1 MTYDFLMLNPASD
14 TPLYQQLYESLRRS
28 IERGHLTTNEK
39 LPSIRK
45 LSEDLRLSRTTVEMA
60 YQQLCVEGYVRARP
74 QSGFFVEAGAI
85 RPERSSHLEPPQTI
99 VQAER
104 PGPNVRYNFG
114 SDSVDSGCIDIKIWR
129 RHIRDVLTQQ
139 EVLTSYGD
147 PQGEPALREA
157 LSSYC
162 YGVRGVKASP
172 EQIVVGAGTQPL
184 LYLLCGLL
192 PEKTV
197 AIDERGFPQAERVFA
212 DCGFTVLRLPTDRD
226 GIRMDALEVSG
237 VRAVLVRPSH
247 SVSSGTAMPMSR
259 RFALLEWAKAHQSLV
274 IEDDYNGELRYN
286 ARPIPAMQGIADGEL
301 VAYIGSFS
309 KLLLPSVRIG
319 YMALP
324 PALLADY
331 RSRAKSYNQTAS
343 KVEQLALSNYVKSG
357 QLERHLRRLRK
368 LYAAKSAELSRSV
381 RSAFGRRCRL
391 FLQET
396 ALRLTLYL
404 PCNTPSED
412 LCRRAIQRGVRV
424 IAETEPGSVTL
435 GFAGIPLEDI
445 APAVEQLHAAWSD
458 LLGPSKGVER
468 KAAPEQGDAQR

>member
-1 MTYDFLMLNPASD
+1 MTYDYLVLHPNAEV
-14 TPLYQQLYESLRRS
+14 PLYQQLYESLRNS
-28 IERGHLTTNEK
+28 IERGHLTRNEK

-45 LSEDLRLSRTTVEMA
+45 LSEDLHLSRTTIEMA

-74 QSGFFVEAGAI
+74 QSGFFVEAS
-85 RPERSSHLEPPQTI
+85 PLRSEHVPLPEPPARSL
-99 VQAER
+99 QAETLESR
-104 PGPNVRYNFG
+104 IRYNFG
-114 SDSVDSGCIDIKIWR
+114 SDSVDSVCIDLKIWR
-129 RHIRDVLTQQ
+129 RHIRDVLTRQ

-172 EQIVVGAGTQPL
+172 GQIVVGAGTQPL

-192 PEKTV
+192 SEKTV
-197 AIDERGFPQAERVFA
+197 AMDECGFPQAERVFA
-212 DCGFTVLRLPTDRD
+212 DCGFSVLHLPADRD
-226 GIRMDALEVSG
+226 GIRMDALEASG

-247 SVSSGTAMPMSR
+247 SVQSGTAMPMNR
-259 RFALLEWAKAHQSLV
+259 RFALLEWAKAHRALV

-286 ARPIPAMQGIADGEL
+286 ARPIPAMQGMASGEQ

-319 YMALP
+319 YMVLP
-324 PALLADY
+324 SSLLADY
-331 RSRAKSYNQTAS
+331 RSRVRSYNQTAS
-343 KVEQLALSNYVKSG
+343 KVEQLALCSYVKSG

-368 LYAAKSAELSRSV
+368 LYAAKSIELIRSV
-381 RSAFGRRCRL
+381 QKAFGPRCRL

-396 ALRLTLYL
+396 ALRLTLFL
-404 PCNTPSED
+404 PYETPSEE
-412 LCRRAIQRGVRV
+412 LCQLAAQRGVRV
-424 IAETEPGSVTL
+424 IAEKEPGSVTL

-445 APAVEQLHAAWSD
+445 PSAVEQLHIAWET
-458 LLGPSKGVER
+458 LPTV
-468 KAAPEQGDAQR
+468 

>member
-247 SVSSGTAMPMSR
+247 SVS
-259 RFALLEWAKAHQSLV
+259 LLVQ
-274 IEDDYNGELRYN
+274 
-286 ARPIPAMQGIADGEL
+286 
-301 VAYIGSFS
+301 
-309 KLLLPSVRIG
+309 KLLIL
-319 YMALP
+319 
-324 PALLADY
+324 
-331 RSRAKSYNQTAS
+331 
-343 KVEQLALSNYVKSG
+343 
-357 QLERHLRRLRK
+357 
-368 LYAAKSAELSRSV
+368 
-381 RSAFGRRCRL
+381 
-391 FLQET
+391 
-396 ALRLTLYL
+396 
-404 PCNTPSED
+404 
-412 LCRRAIQRGVRV
+412 
-424 IAETEPGSVTL
+424 
-435 GFAGIPLEDI
+435 
-445 APAVEQLHAAWSD
+445 
-458 LLGPSKGVER
+458 
-468 KAAPEQGDAQR
+468 